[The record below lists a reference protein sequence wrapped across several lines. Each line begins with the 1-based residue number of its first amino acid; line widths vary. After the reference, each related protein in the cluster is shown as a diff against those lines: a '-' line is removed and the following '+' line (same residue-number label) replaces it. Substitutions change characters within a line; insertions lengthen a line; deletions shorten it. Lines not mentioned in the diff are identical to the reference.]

1 MKIMAKP
8 IDPNEFYRFLCDR
21 LLGDLPGAL
30 SHRKLMPKLN
40 DLDYRTLFPES
51 SPIKASVL
59 IALDKNLNFPLIV
72 RSDSGHH
79 HANQISFPGGKS
91 ENAESSLETALR
103 EAFEE
108 INFASENY
116 QYAGKLSDLYIEPS
130 KFIVSPEVIFMDEF
144 SGLKPDKHE
153 AEDIFFVNLYDL
165 AFNIE
170 LKSMTKRFFD
180 KDIIFP
186 YWEVGNTYQLWGAT
200 AMILMEFVDLLKEHQ
215 LIINDK

>member
-1 MKIMAKP
+1 MAKP
-8 IDPNEFYRFLCDR
+8 INTHDFYNFLCDR
-21 LLGDLPGAL
+21 LLGELPGTL

-40 DLDYRTLFPES
+40 DTDYRTLFPEG

-91 ENAESSLETALR
+91 ENAESSIETALR

-108 INFASENY
+108 INFISDNY
-116 QYAGKLSDLYIEPS
+116 KYAGKLSDLYIEPS
-130 KFIVSPEVIFMDEF
+130 KFIVSPEIIFVDEF
-144 SGLKPDKHE
+144 SGLAPDKHE

-165 AFNIE
+165 AFKIE
-170 LKSMTKRFFD
+170 QKSMTKRFFE

-186 YWEVGNTYQLWGAT
+186 YWEVGKGYQLWGAT
-200 AMILMEFVDLLKEHQ
+200 AMILMELVDLLKEHQ
-215 LIINDK
+215 LIINDKL